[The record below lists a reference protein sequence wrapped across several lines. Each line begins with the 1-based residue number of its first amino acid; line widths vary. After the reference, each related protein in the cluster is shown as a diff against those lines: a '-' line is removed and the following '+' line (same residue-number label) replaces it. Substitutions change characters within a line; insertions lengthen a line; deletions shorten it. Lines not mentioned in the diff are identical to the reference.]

1 MGSYRSATTYQL
13 HIRLEHIEP
22 PIWRRVIVPGQLS
35 LHKLHLLLQV
45 IMGWEN
51 YHLHM
56 FYIGERR
63 YGEPD
68 PDDDD
73 IVIKHDKHVSLYNVA
88 TQEGMHL
95 RYEYDFGDGWSH
107 DITVEKI
114 ERFDQVD
121 WIVPRCLE
129 GARAAPVED
138 CGGIGGY
145 TELVEALRDPK
156 HPEHERLRT
165 WAGPHYN
172 PELFSVQQ
180 ANSALAVLE

>member
-1 MGSYRSATTYQL
+1 MGSYRSATIYTL

-22 PIWRRVIVPGQLS
+22 LIWRRVIVPGQIS
-35 LHKLHLLLQV
+35 LYKLHQFLQV

-56 FYIGERR
+56 FYIGEKQ

-68 PDDDD
+68 PDYDD
-73 IVIKHDKHVSLYNVA
+73 IVIKRDKHALFYAVA
-88 TQEGMHL
+88 PVEGMHL

-114 ERFDQVD
+114 EHLDQVD
-121 WIVPRCLE
+121 YVVPRCLE

-138 CGGIGGY
+138 CGGVWGY
-145 TELVEALRDPK
+145 TELVEALRDPA

-165 WAGPHYN
+165 WAGPHYD
-172 PELFSVQQ
+172 PQLFSVQQ